1 MAARKKADAATTEAK
16 VPAAKRVKKAP
27 TAAPT
32 DAVTPELLSQLLAQV
47 QQLTQ
52 EVTELRSQSQ
62 PDAPVV
68 EETTTEEV
76 AQEIAEVVEEP
87 VSEIVQSE
95 EIIEDDE
102 EDAITPEEASALLEG
117 FDQVMAEPSPEHT
130 ETEPTVSVDETDE
143 DAPMTDDQIAALLS
157 QAQHLSD
164 APQAEEEVSSTS
176 FESAEQPSEMLSTDI
191 SDDDIAAALEQ
202 GAEYSAP
209 TATNEPIEEVVD
221 EEDDFDFAS
230 LTEEDLAAMV
240 RQSIENQSEE
250 REQLAAQTGTNTSQ
264 LEAMLAES
272 NSDVMSADHI
282 ASLLEQPD
290 PEGEIVPSE
299 SVAMD
304 DDEISRLLAEANA
317 LGGAPA
323 SPLTAD
329 DLGSL
334 LQAQQTFE
342 PQAKSE
348 PVHPA
353 AVAQSVQQRS
363 SSNEFD
369 LGAVKAIPSHLAIR
383 ALALPV
389 CFQEGKILCRVAEPV
404 DRVAVDRMSKAV
416 GLGIVI
422 EPASVAEVVNGLR
435 EVYAEVSEV
444 HARFAMMSGAQK
456 RVGSWEKFSHLWKKG
471 A

>member
-16 VPAAKRVKKAP
+16 VPAAKRVKRAP
-27 TAAPT
+27 TAVPA

-52 EVTELRSQSQ
+52 EVTELRTKSNS
-62 PDAPVV
+62 PEPAHEKVATKEVLTDVIEDVVSESEHIEEPEV
-68 EETTTEEV
+68 EE
-76 AQEIAEVVEEP
+76 AEA
-87 VSEIVQSE
+87 
-95 EIIEDDE
+95 
-102 EDAITPEEASALLEG
+102 DAITPEEANALLKG
-117 FDQVMAEPSPEHT
+117 FDEVMTESPAVEQESTESDVVAT
-130 ETEPTVSVDETDE
+130 ETEVDE
-143 DAPMTDDQIAALLS
+143 DAPMSDDQIAALLS

-164 APQAEEEVSSTS
+164 PVQEDHQVAPQVTEEPSSLQI
-176 FESAEQPSEMLSTDI
+176 ESIDDLT
-191 SDDDIAAALEQ
+191 DDDIAAALDQ
-202 GAEYSAP
+202 GAEYS
-209 TATNEPIEEVVD
+209 EPASISIAAEETVD

-240 RQSIENQSEE
+240 RQSIESQSEE
-250 REQLAAQTGTNTSQ
+250 REQLATQSGTDASQ

-272 NSDVMSADHI
+272 SSDVMSVDHI

-290 PEGEIVPSE
+290 PEGEIIPSE

-323 SPLTAD
+323 NPVTAD

-334 LQAQQTFE
+334 LQAAQTTQQ
-342 PQAKSE
+342 PAE

>member
-1 MAARKKADAATTEAK
+1 MAARKKVEATLTETK
-16 VPAAKRVKKAP
+16 VPVAKRAKKTPATAP
-27 TAAPT
+27 A

-52 EVTELRSQSQ
+52 EVTELRTKSQ
-62 PDAPVV
+62 PDMVQ
-68 EETTTEEV
+68 EV
-76 AQEIAEVVEEP
+76 AVAETLVITEAVSEVLETPESEVVQLDE
-87 VSEIVQSE
+87 SD
-95 EIIEDDE
+95 DDE
-102 EDAITPEEASALLEG
+102 ADAITPEEASALLEG
-117 FDQVMAEPSPEHT
+117 FDQVMAEPEAMPISHT
-130 ETEPTVSVDETDE
+130 PVAHEAEVDE

-157 QAQHLSD
+157 QAQHLSS
-164 APQAEEEVSSTS
+164 APQAVGEPISSTNEQAS
-176 FESAEQPSEMLSTDI
+176 HEIEDSAAEL

-202 GAEYSAP
+202 GAEYS
-209 TATNEPIEEVVD
+209 EPAEEEFD
-221 EEDDFDFAS
+221 DDDFDFAS

-240 RQSIENQSEE
+240 RQSIESQSEE
-250 REQLAAQTGTNTSQ
+250 REQLAAQSAPDTAR

-290 PEGEIVPSE
+290 PEGEIIPNTSI
-299 SVAMD
+299 AMD
-304 DDEISRLLAEANA
+304 DDEISRLLAEASA
-317 LGGAPA
+317 LGGPA
-323 SPLTAD
+323 AKTITAD
-329 DLGSL
+329 DLGNIEQFSRPNPV
-334 LQAQQTFE
+334 A
-342 PQAKSE
+342 E

-353 AVAQSVQQRS
+353 AAAQSVAARS
-363 SSNEFD
+363 SNQEFD

-404 DRVAVDRMSKAV
+404 DRVAVDRLSKAV

-422 EPASVAEVVNGLR
+422 EPAPVGEVVQGLR

-444 HARFAMMSGAQK
+444 HARFAMMAGAQK